1 MADTQGNNVGKLGE
15 DLSWVERINTGFGE
29 IMLTM
34 RVCSE
39 SERGVGAGGSEGIEN
54 QHKNKIKPVGQ
65 FPGWRKAEPEKSSYI
80 LVFIGRD
87 NSLCPRLFDLSYLP
101 EERT

>member
-1 MADTQGNNVGKLGE
+1 MADTQGNNVGKLGK

-39 SERGVGAGGSEGIEN
+39 GERGVGAGGSEGIEN

-65 FPGWRKAEPEKSSYI
+65 FPGWRKAEPEKSSYL